1 MVSLSCASSVPMADT
16 SPTPIHPPTPLLT
29 TTYVSPLP
37 VRPNQRLWVG
47 GVAEWPFTVCKKQTF
62 TYAPDCGKALAALA
76 LTNDCYNQVRGPT
89 ARPAFLCHIAPA
101 PPICISVL
109 PLSNRP

>member
-1 MVSLSCASSVPMADT
+1 MADT

-29 TTYVSPLP
+29 TTYVSPVP
-37 VRPNQRLWVG
+37 VCLFDQRLWVG

-76 LTNDCYNQVRGPT
+76 LTNDCYNQVRCPPTTHVPT
-89 ARPAFLCHIAPA
+89 ARPAFLCHTAPA
-101 PPICISVL
+101 PPICLSVL
-109 PLSNRP
+109 SPARF